1 MSWATLVGVYLL
13 RSVGRAGGADDW
25 SMLDPTLVPLLEL
38 GRSRSATQVVEAE
51 DQCHRYN
58 VDLIGVFSDVRVLLC
73 PTTAS
78 VAPES
83 GQPGIVNGVPSTNWV
98 SYTYPFNLTRSPAGT
113 VCAGLTAAGLPVGL
127 QVVGPQHGD
136 QVVLRTVAALE
147 QALGLFEAPRL

>member
-1 MSWATLVGVYLL
+1 
-13 RSVGRAGGADDW
+13 
-25 SMLDPTLVPLLEL
+25 MLDPTLVPLLEL
-38 GRSRSATQVVEAE
+38 GRSRTATQVVEAE

-58 VDLIGVFSDVRVLLC
+58 IDLVGVFADVSVLLS
-73 PTTAS
+73 PTTAA

-83 GQPGIVNGVPSTNWV
+83 GQNGIVNGAPASNWV

-113 VCAGLTAAGLPVGL
+113 VCAGLTAAGLPVGM

-147 QALGLFEAPRL
+147 QALGLFEPPRL